1 MVVCVSLKVDN
12 VWTTM
17 PLGTSNSTVLEL
29 TATLMLIPNI
39 YYAAAHQNNSKTALY
54 IIKCSIYT
62 EAGKLK
68 KSTSFMIAWDK
79 E

>member
-17 PLGTSNSTVLEL
+17 PLGTSNFTVLAGTNKNL
-29 TATLMLIPNI
+29 DVDTK
-39 YYAAAHQNNSKTALY
+39 YYTAAHQNNSKTALY
-54 IIKCSIYT
+54 IIECSIYT